1 MVIELAPRAH
11 PSPRDASASAPA
23 GSAGPAA
30 REDDIKPAPPDQR
43 PIVVIDDDSNHLELL
58 VTCLERAGLRASGFT
73 QSRAALYYL
82 LDHPAALAVVDLYM
96 PDMDGIEIVRR
107 LQGSVPNLP
116 LIGMT
121 GARDRRSSIYLSS
134 LRDFGART
142 CLRKPVEAARFLN
155 AVRAAM
161 R

>member
-1 MVIELAPRAH
+1 MVIEFAQRVR
-11 PSPRDASASAPA
+11 PSPRDAPASAPA
-23 GSAGPAA
+23 NSAGSAA
-30 REDDIKPAPPDQR
+30 REDDIKPAPADQR
-43 PIVVIDDDSNHLELL
+43 PIVVVDDDPNHLDVL
-58 VTCLERAGLRASGFT
+58 VTCLERAGLRARGFT
-73 QSRAALYYL
+73 QSREALYYL

-96 PDMDGIEIVRR
+96 PDMDGIEMVRR
-107 LQGSVPNLP
+107 LQGSVPDLP

-155 AVRAAM
+155 AVRTAM